1 MKGKIT
7 RKNRVVA
14 ALLAVIMVIGC
25 AVMVNPFAV
34 SAETADLIVTP
45 SDNSGDNGYVNY
57 DRWAATV
64 KSYLYQEGDNLVRV
78 EYVNDEVIIETYSAN
93 LQLLETKSLSLE
105 LPLWGGF
112 YAGED
117 ANYIICGQENLEE
130 DDSTE
135 VIRVIKYDKN
145 FNRVGSAGLYGAN
158 TTTPFKAG
166 SLRCAEY
173 GGYLYVH
180 TSHEM
185 YAASDGLIH
194 QSNMIFSVRESDMV
208 VTDSFDRTSNA
219 NFGYVSHSLNQFVLV
234 DTQNNIITLN
244 HGDGFPRGVMLAKYD
259 NLAGNDLFAG
269 LVDFVYVQSFP
280 GEIGANDTGANVGGL
295 AETSDGYISAFSD
308 NQTGTGTAE
317 RNIFI
322 SYTPKSDFSKEATVV
337 TKLTN
342 YMGTETAD
350 KRASNPIVVPTGLD
364 GGYILW
370 NDIAVSSMFN
380 TSTKLYYVSYSADG
394 SVSDVK
400 SVEGV
405 WLSDCQPICVDGKVV
420 WYTTNSDYASGT
432 PVFYTLDEN
441 GVSEKAYAPITN
453 FQLNMDSYAGV
464 TGEKIQIQSQ
474 VTPSGMY
481 EDLVAWSSSNELV
494 ASVSQDGT
502 VTLNAEGDA
511 IITACFNHDETW
523 TRQVKITVRN
533 CDDLEIT
540 SMPTKTSYYT
550 GQQLDL
556 SGLEVTAHFTNG
568 EELVVSDYEVSGFD
582 SNTPG
587 TQTITLSY
595 AGQSVSFTIQMTRKA
610 MTSISVTPP
619 DKTVYWENEKLDT
632 SGMVVT
638 AHYNDGT
645 SLQIA
650 NYSVSGFDNT
660 AGTKT
665 ITVSYNGFFDT
676 FEVTV
681 NSIELVE
688 ISVVSP
694 PTKTTYYR
702 GESLD
707 TSGMRIYAIYN
718 NGDRRTVYPNSISGY
733 EPNVLGPQTVTVTYQ
748 DMTASF
754 QVEVISKPISSLT
767 VSLSKDSYWEG
778 SEFDSSTVSVTA
790 NYTDGTSATLYSYE
804 YILTTDY
811 NADVPDTYTVT
822 VEYQGVKATAEVT
835 VKEKVVNR
843 FALTAPDKTEYLE
856 GEELDLTGMYG
867 TFYFNT
873 GDTLVIP
880 AEDFT
885 ISGYDSSL
893 TRQQIVYATYEYKG
907 ETYQRGFL
915 VTVRAK
921 SLTGITAET
930 NKTVYYVGETFD
942 ASSLTVIAQYNNG
955 TSEDVTGYSISG
967 FNSSTTGQKTVTVT
981 YRDFTASF
989 QVTVTENRLTG
1000 IEITKTPTKTEY
1012 FQGES
1017 LNLNGLEVM
1026 VSYEDGSNETVSGY
1040 SVSGFDNANPG
1051 LQTIT
1056 VTYNGFSDTFTVTVK
1071 EKQLT
1076 GIEITATPN
1085 KLNYYVGQSLDLT
1098 GMQVM
1103 ASYNDGTKVQVND
1116 YAVTGYDPA
1125 KSGPQTVTVSYG
1137 GYSDTFQVNVENKQL
1152 TGIEITTLPL
1162 NTDYYQGQSLNLTGM
1177 VVTASYN
1184 DESTAEITDY
1194 TVSGFDSS
1202 VSGLQTI
1209 TVSYEGYSDTFLV
1222 WVEQRVMSGIQ
1233 IAQQPNKTIYYANQ
1247 TEIDATGLI
1256 LEAVYN
1262 DGTTERISEYTVSY
1276 VNTVT
1281 VNGVVY
1287 PMEGDNRIQVSYGI
1301 FDVTYNITVLKN
1313 NPTGAAIT
1321 GQPAKTEYQVGD
1333 TVTAEDLVA
1342 GMEFTMIFEN
1352 GDQETVSL
1360 ENVEVQQIPDLSTP
1374 GEKTVV
1380 VSYRDPRTGATVT
1393 SEFTITVV
1401 ERGSETPEDPI
1412 IFIYDING
1420 DGSEDVLDVMTLA
1433 QMVVGSKP
1441 TENKDQV
1448 DYDQNGRIEV
1458 LDVMTLAQR
1467 IVDQREV

>member
-14 ALLAVIMVIGC
+14 TFLAMIMVISC
-25 AVMVNPFAV
+25 VVMVNPFAV
-34 SAETADLIVTP
+34 SAEDSSLAATT
-45 SDNSGDNGYVNY
+45 SDNHGDNNY
-57 DRWAATV
+57 PSSGWWATTV
-64 KSYLYQEGDNLVRV
+64 KSYLYRDGDNLIRV
-78 EYVNDEVIIETYSAN
+78 EYVNDEVIIETYSMD
-93 LQLLETKSLSLE
+93 LELLETKNLSLE

-117 ANYIICGQENLEE
+117 ANYIICGQENREE
-130 DDSTE
+130 DDDAE

-145 FNRVGSAGLYGAN
+145 FNRLGSASLCGIN
-158 TTTPFKAG
+158 TTIPFDAG
-166 SLRCAEY
+166 SVRCDEY
-173 GGYLYVH
+173 NGYLYIR
-180 TSHEM
+180 TSRTM
-185 YAASDGLIH
+185 YTSDDGLNH
-194 QSNMIFSVRESDMV
+194 QSNLFFSIRESDYK
-208 VTDSFDRTSNA
+208 TTTISS
-219 NFGYVSHSLNQFVLV
+219 GYVSHSFNQFVLA
-234 DTQNNIITLN
+234 DQDGNIVSLD
-244 HGDGFPRGVMLAKYD
+244 HGDAYPRSASMVKYY
-259 NLAGNDLFAG
+259 NLAGEDWFDGRIAS
-269 LVDFVYVQSFP
+269 VSVHRFP
-280 GEIGANDTGANVGGL
+280 GETGANATGATLGGL
-295 AETSDGYISAFSD
+295 AETSTGYITVFSD
-308 NQTGTGTAE
+308 NLKGTGRDQ
-317 RNIFI
+317 RNVYL
-322 SYTPKSDFSKEATVV
+322 SCTPKDNFTKEATVI

-342 YMGTETAD
+342 YTGTDYTD
-350 KRASNPIVVPTGLD
+350 FTASNPMVVSTGLD
-364 GGYILW
+364 GGCILW
-370 NDIAVSSMFN
+370 NDAIVSGATPASN
-380 TSTKLYYVSYSADG
+380 TLYYATYSADG

-595 AGQSVSFTIQMTRKA
+595 AGQSVSFTIQMTQKA

-1380 VSYRDPRTGATVT
+1380 VSYRDSRTGATVT
-1393 SEFTITVV
+1393 SEFTIMVT
-1401 ERGSETPEDPI
+1401 EQGSETPVDPI

-1433 QMVVGSKP
+1433 QMAVGSKP